1 MRNESFFDA
10 LSYRWRTR
18 LLRPGAKMLSSG
30 IVAPGDPPPTGSV
43 GSFSDYREVGLP
55 KQWTAYAQGDFP
67 LGSIEHPRLSERPGF
82 PFFINW
88 GNLARHAAVI
98 GPAGSGKT
106 YGILAPWIAAA
117 AHLRIPVVAVDV
129 KGDLQ
134 DEVRAAKARLGYT
147 DPRVFRVWDI
157 GNPAGSRS
165 WNPLA
170 EIGSIPGKEQTTI
183 AQIAQAFLGD
193 PDPNDPNKQFHQLD
207 LKRLQGIL
215 TIAYERWRG
224 NAHPKVLYQLV
235 SSQSI
240 LRKVRS
246 EISLSV
252 TDADDLCQ
260 LKPADYPRD
269 TAMLAMKL
277 AWLNRPDLH
286 AMLSG
291 TGPNRFTV
299 DGFLAGYADHGPAA
313 DALIVGSRMS
323 EGEPAKMS
331 AAVMLTL
338 LKARCMANFSVK
350 APILWILDEAGQ
362 YADRIDLTQMLAL
375 LRGAN
380 SPVVVGLQ
388 DVTFLPGEEHAQ
400 TKALSNCDAF
410 ITLRGVSAETA
421 EYFSKRIGTGDVLTM
436 QTTMEGD
443 YQLSHQ
449 IQPLVGTGEIQHL
462 PDDFG
467 PHCAMVQLQSVT
479 RNPIMI
485 KL

>member
-1 MRNESFFDA
+1 
-10 LSYRWRTR
+10 
-18 LLRPGAKMLSSG
+18 MLKSG

-43 GSFSDYREVGLP
+43 GSFSDYREVDRP
-55 KQWTAYAQGDFP
+55 RQWTAYSQGQFP
-67 LGSIEHPRLSERPGF
+67 LGTIEHPRLGEEPGF
-82 PFFINW
+82 PFFLNW
-88 GNLARHAAVI
+88 GNLERHAAVI

-106 YGILAPWIAAA
+106 YGVLAPWIAAA
-117 AHLRIPVVAVDV
+117 AHAQIPVIAVDV

-134 DEVRAAKARLGYT
+134 DEIRTAKARFGYT
-147 DPRVFRVWDI
+147 DPRVFRIWDI

-170 EIGSIPGKEQTTI
+170 EIGSVPGKEQTTI

-215 TIAYERWRG
+215 TIAHERWQG

-235 SSQSI
+235 SNQNI

-260 LKPADYPRD
+260 LKPGDYPRD

-277 AWLNRPDLH
+277 SWLNRADLH
-286 AMLSG
+286 EMLNG
-291 TGPNRFTV
+291 TGPKRFTI
-299 DGFLAGYADHGPAA
+299 DGFFRGDADQGPPA
-313 DALIVGSRMS
+313 DALIVGSRIS
-323 EGEPAKMS
+323 EGEPGKMS
-331 AAVMLTL
+331 AALMLTL
-338 LKARCMANFSVK
+338 LKARCMANFSTK
-350 APILWILDEAGQ
+350 APLLWILDEASQ

-388 DVTFLPGEEHAQ
+388 DVTSLPGDDDARD
-400 TKALSNCDAF
+400 KALSNCDAF
-410 ITLRGVSAETA
+410 ISLRGVSAKSA
-421 EYFSKRIGTGDVLTM
+421 EYLSKRIGTGDVLTM

-462 PDDFG
+462 PFEFG
-467 PHCAMVQLQSVT
+467 RYCAVVQLQSVS
-479 RNPIMI
+479 RNPILI